1 MENDYIDFIQPPPK
15 PKTKK
20 FRLLIRLA
28 SLLLS
33 YDSLFISTI
42 VFFYYDLFIAIIV
55 FSILY
60 IITGIIR
67 SKIRLTSIPSTQ
79 LEYNYS
85 DYEITS
91 WYFLKYIC
99 FEDNKKNTNLLPV

>member
-20 FRLLIRLA
+20 CRLLIRLA

-33 YDSLFISTI
+33 YGSLLISTV
-42 VFFYYDLFIAIIV
+42 VFFYYDLFIGFVSFLIM
-55 FSILY
+55 Y

-67 SKIRLTSIPSTQ
+67 SKIRLTSIPSMQ

-99 FEDNKKNTNLLPV
+99 FEDNKKNTNLPSV